1 MKIGVV
7 TLPLQTNYGGIL
19 QAYAL
24 QRVLQDMGHDAVLLD
39 SYPQCPRM
47 KPFPLQQLAYLK
59 RLLRKMISPRA
70 AVTIFYEHDQITS
83 FPKKEHVRQFYREH
97 VRHVPFG
104 KGVPLHSA
112 DFDALIVG
120 SDQVWRS
127 IYGRAN
133 LYDRF
138 LSFTESWTQVKR
150 IAYAA
155 SFGTDEWEY
164 TEKQTIKCRRLAQLF
179 DAISVR
185 EESGISLCRE
195 HFGVDA
201 TWVLDPT
208 MLVDPRHY
216 MEHIEKAV
224 TNYPSSMCFGYILDS
239 SEEKDA
245 ILSNIA
251 TSLKLHQPSF
261 QNVDDPDNSAVPT
274 VEAWLKAFHEAEFV
288 FTDSFHGCVFSILFN
303 RPFVVYGNKKRGMAR
318 FHSLLAQ
325 FGLEDRL
332 VTTPDEAVQV
342 SSQPINWNRVNVRL
356 NKLRANSLDFISDAL
371 NRRDDIIK

>member
-1 MKIGVV
+1 MRIGVV
-7 TLPLQTNYGGIL
+7 TLPLHTNYGGIL

-59 RLLRKMISPRA
+59 RILRKIASPRA
-70 AVTIFYEHDQITS
+70 DISIFYEREQIAIY
-83 FPKKEHVRQFYREH
+83 PNKEHVRQFYREH

-104 KGVPLHSA
+104 ADVQLHSA

-127 IYGRAN
+127 IYDGAK

-138 LSFTESWTQVKR
+138 LSFAEDWKDIKR

-164 TEKQTIKCRRLAQLF
+164 TEEQTIECRRLAQLF
-179 DAISVR
+179 DFISVR
-185 EESGISLCRE
+185 EKSGISLCRD
-195 HFGVDA
+195 FLDVDA

-224 TNYPSSMCFGYILDS
+224 TNYPSSMCFGYILDA

-245 ILSNIA
+245 ILSSIA
-251 TSLKLHQPSF
+251 SVKETQLYVFKDIGDTAPSA
-261 QNVDDPDNSAVPT
+261 PSI
-274 VEAWLKAFHEAEFV
+274 EAWLKAFYDAEFV

-303 RPFVVYGNKKRGMAR
+303 KPFVVYGNKKRGMSR

-332 VTTPDEAVQV
+332 VITSDDAVRI
-342 SSQPINWNRVNVRL
+342 SNQPIDWSRVNVIKKEWQEKSL
-356 NKLRANSLDFISDAL
+356 NFLKKNC
-371 NRRDDIIK
+371 KQM

>member
-7 TLPLQTNYGGIL
+7 TLPLHTNYGGIL

-47 KPFPLQQLAYLK
+47 KPFPLQQLTYLK
-59 RLLRKMISPRA
+59 RLLRKIISPRA
-70 AVTIFYEHDQITS
+70 DISIFYEREQIARYS
-83 FPKKEHVRQFYREH
+83 KKEHVRQFYREY

-104 KGVPLHSA
+104 IGVQLHSA

-120 SDQVWRS
+120 SDQVWRGL
-127 IYGRAN
+127 YGGN
-133 LYDRF
+133 SLNDRY
-138 LSFTESWTQVKR
+138 LSFAESWSQVKR

-155 SFGTDEWEY
+155 SFGIDEWEY
-164 TEKQTIKCRRLAQLF
+164 TKEQTIECRRLAQQF
-179 DAISVR
+179 DSISVR
-185 EESGISLCRE
+185 EESGIALCRE
-195 HFGVDA
+195 HLGVDA

-208 MLVDPRHY
+208 MLVDSRHY
-216 MEHIEKAV
+216 MEHIEKV
-224 TNYPSSMCFGYILDS
+224 STNYPSSMCFGYILDS

-251 TSLKLHQPSF
+251 TSLKLHQSSF
-261 QNVDDPDNSAVPT
+261 QNIDAPDNSAAPT
-274 VEAWLKAFHEAEFV
+274 VEAWLKAFYEAEFV

-332 VTTPDEAVQV
+332 VTTPDDAARVATL
-342 SSQPINWNRVNVRL
+342 PIDWNRVNARL
-356 NKLRANSLDFISDAL
+356 TELRSLSQVFLNSVLS
-371 NRRDDIIK
+371 

>member
-7 TLPLQTNYGGIL
+7 TLPLHTNYGGIL

-59 RLLRKMISPRA
+59 RILRKIISPRA
-70 AVTIFYEHDQITS
+70 DISIFYEREQIAIY
-83 FPKKEHVRQFYREH
+83 PNKEHIRQFYRHH
-97 VRHVPFG
+97 VRHVSFPG
-104 KGVPLHSA
+104 STLNPT
-112 DFDALIVG
+112 DFDVLIVG

-127 IYGRAN
+127 IYDEAN

-138 LSFTESWTQVKR
+138 LSFAEDWKDIKR

-164 TEKQTIKCRRLAQLF
+164 TEEQTIECRRLAKLF

-195 HFGVDA
+195 HLGVDA

-208 MLVDPRHY
+208 MLVDSRHY
-216 MEHIEKAV
+216 MEHIEKV
-224 TNYPSSMCFGYILDS
+224 STNYPSSMCFGYILDS

-251 TSLKLHQPSF
+251 TSLKLHQSSF
-261 QNVDDPDNSAVPT
+261 QNIDAPDNSAAPT
-274 VEAWLKAFHEAEFV
+274 VEAWLKAFYEAEFV

-332 VTTPDEAVQV
+332 VTTPDDAARVATL
-342 SSQPINWNRVNVRL
+342 PIDWDRVNARL
-356 NKLRANSLDFISDAL
+356 AELRLLSQNFLYSAL
-371 NRRDDIIK
+371 I

>member
-24 QRVLQDMGHDAVLLD
+24 QRILQDMGHDAVLLD
-39 SYPQCPRM
+39 SYPQRPWM

-70 AVTIFYEHDQITS
+70 AVSIFYEHDQITS

-104 KGVPLHSA
+104 KGVQLHSA

-164 TEKQTIKCRRLAQLF
+164 TDEQTIECRRLAQQF
-179 DAISVR
+179 DSISVR
-185 EESGISLCRE
+185 EESGIALCRE
-195 HFGVDA
+195 HLGVDA

-208 MLVDPRHY
+208 MLVDSRHY
-216 MEHIEKAV
+216 MEHIEKV
-224 TNYPSSMCFGYILDS
+224 STNYPSSMCFGYILDS

-251 TSLKLHQPSF
+251 TFLKLHQSSF
-261 QNVDDPDNSAVPT
+261 QNVDDPDNSDAPT
-274 VEAWLKAFHEAEFV
+274 VEAWLKAFHDADFV

-303 RPFVVYGNKKRGMAR
+303 SPFVVYGNKKRGMAR

-332 VTTPDEAVQV
+332 VTTPDDATRVATL
-342 SSQPINWNRVNVRL
+342 PIDWDRVNTRL
-356 NKLRANSLDFISDAL
+356 AELRLLSQNFLYSAL
-371 NRRDDIIK
+371 I

>member
-1 MKIGVV
+1 MRVGVI
-7 TLPLQTNYGGIL
+7 TLPLHTNYGGIL

-59 RLLRKMISPRA
+59 RILRKIISPRA
-70 AVTIFYEHDQITS
+70 DISIFYEREQIARY
-83 FPKKEHVRQFYREH
+83 PKKEHIRQFYRHH
-97 VRHVPFG
+97 VRHVSFPG
-104 KGVPLHSA
+104 PTLNPT
-112 DFDALIVG
+112 DFDVLIVG

-127 IYGRAN
+127 IYGGAN
-133 LYDRF
+133 FYDRF
-138 LSFTESWTQVKR
+138 LSFAEDWKNIKR

-164 TEKQTIKCRRLAQLF
+164 TEEQTVECRRLAQLF

-185 EESGISLCRE
+185 EESGVTLCRE
-195 HFGVDA
+195 HLGVDA

-216 MEHIEKAV
+216 MEHIEKAT
-224 TNYPSSMCFGYILDS
+224 TNYPSSMCFGYILDA
-239 SEEKDA
+239 SEEKDS
-245 ILSNIA
+245 ILSSIA
-251 TSLKLHQPSF
+251 TSLKLHQSSF
-261 QNVDDPDNSAVPT
+261 QNVDDQDNSAAPT
-274 VEAWLKAFHEAEFV
+274 VEAWLKAFHDAEFV

-318 FHSLLAQ
+318 FYSLLAQ
-325 FGLEDRL
+325 FGLDDRL
-332 VTTPDEAVQV
+332 VTTPDDAVRV
-342 SSQPINWNRVNVRL
+342 STLPIHWDCVNARLAELRLLSQSFL
-356 NKLRANSLDFISDAL
+356 NSAL
-371 NRRDDIIK
+371 S

>member
-7 TLPLQTNYGGIL
+7 TLPLHTNYGGIL

-24 QRVLQDMGHDAVLLD
+24 QRVLQDKGHDAVLLD

-70 AVTIFYEHDQITS
+70 DISIFYEREQIAIY
-83 FPKKEHVRQFYREH
+83 PKKEHIRQFYRHH
-97 VRHVPFG
+97 VRHVSFPG
-104 KGVPLHSA
+104 STLNPT
-112 DFDALIVG
+112 DFDVLIVG

-127 IYGRAN
+127 IYDDAN

-138 LSFTESWTQVKR
+138 LSFAEDWKDIKR

-164 TEKQTIKCRRLAQLF
+164 TEEQTIECRRLAQLF

-195 HFGVDA
+195 HLGVDA

-208 MLVDPRHY
+208 MLVDSRHY
-216 MEHIEKAV
+216 MEHIEKVA

-251 TSLKLHQPSF
+251 TSLKLHQSSF
-261 QNVDDPDNSAVPT
+261 QNVDDPDNSAAPT

-325 FGLEDRL
+325 FGLEDRPA
-332 VTTPDEAVQV
+332 TTPDDAARVATL
-342 SSQPINWNRVNVRL
+342 PIDWDRVNARL
-356 NKLRANSLDFISDAL
+356 AELRLLSQNFLYSAL
-371 NRRDDIIK
+371 I